1 MLSVVGQSIKS
12 EVFLHEGGIYLML
25 LERLLEM
32 GLNVVSVYDE
42 FISDDPRLRELCEE
56 LLPKVAEEYREK
68 WHTNKCKEKC

>member
-1 MLSVVGQSIKS
+1 MVGQSIKS

-68 WHTNKCKEKC
+68 WYRGQQK

>member
-1 MLSVVGQSIKS
+1 
-12 EVFLHEGGIYLML
+12 ML